1 MIQCTGKYGLFYIL
15 YGKDDFSLQQALE
28 EIKSE
33 LDNEDMLAV
42 NTSMLDGQQLN
53 LSQLRDACSTVPF
66 LCSHR
71 LVIVKGLLGRFES
84 KSGSEQRVT
93 RSKARL
99 DSALKEW
106 MELPEYVRQ
115 MPPTTVLVLID
126 GEVKAS
132 NRLLK
137 AVSSLAKVKGFA
149 PLNDRD
155 LGEWIQDRVKQGGGT
170 IAPGAVKL
178 LVGLVGADLWTMSG
192 EIDKLLAY
200 CPGQVITEESVKQVT
215 SYAREANIFALVD
228 SILEGRR
235 SMAQQLLHRLLQ
247 EGASPS
253 YILAM
258 ITRQLRLI
266 VTAKD
271 LGPKLSRPEI
281 RGRLESTSDYG
292 LEKAVRQAKA
302 YTLERINKA
311 YHQLLEADIAIKT
324 GKYDG
329 DLALD
334 LLVVELGQN

>member
-1 MIQCTGKYGLFYIL
+1 MFYIL

-28 EIKSE
+28 EIKDE
-33 LDNEDMLAV
+33 LGNQEMLAV

-53 LSQLRDACSTVPF
+53 LNQLKDACSAVPF
-66 LCSHR
+66 LCANR
-71 LVIVKGLLGRFES
+71 LVIVKGLLGRFET
-84 KSGSEQRVT
+84 KSGSERRAS
-93 RSKARL
+93 RSKKKL

-126 GEVKAS
+126 GEVRAS
-132 NRLLK
+132 NSLLK
-137 AVSSLAKVKGFA
+137 SVAPLAKVMSFV
-149 PLNDRD
+149 PLSDRS
-155 LGEWIQDRVKQGGGT
+155 LGEWIQERVKRGGGNMS
-170 IAPGAVKL
+170 PGAVKL
-178 LVGLVGADLWTMSG
+178 LVGIVGADLWTMNG

-200 CPGQVITEESVKQVT
+200 CLGQVITEDSVKQVT

-228 SILEGRR
+228 AILEGR
-235 SMAQQLLHRLLQ
+235 SKEAQQLLHRLIQ
-247 EGASPS
+247 DGASPS

-266 VTAKD
+266 VMAKD
-271 LGPKLSRPEI
+271 VGQKLSRPEI
-281 RGRLESTSDYG
+281 RGRLESTSDYV
-292 LEKAVRQAKA
+292 LEKAARQARV
-302 YTLERINKA
+302 YTLERIKKA
-311 YHQLLEADIAIKT
+311 YHKLLEADIAIKT

>member
-1 MIQCTGKYGLFYIL
+1 LFYIL

-28 EIKSE
+28 GIKNE
-33 LDNEDMLAV
+33 LGSQDMLAV

-53 LSQLRDACSTVPF
+53 LNQLKDACSAVPF

-84 KSGSEQRVT
+84 KAGSERRAS
-93 RSKARL
+93 RSKTKL

-126 GEVKAS
+126 GEVRAGNS
-132 NRLLK
+132 LLK
-137 AVSSLAKVKGFA
+137 SVAPLAKVMGFA
-149 PLNDRD
+149 PLSDRN
-155 LGEWIQDRVKQGGGT
+155 LGEWIQDRVKRGGG
-170 IAPGAVKL
+170 AMSPGAVKL
-178 LVGLVGADLWTMSG
+178 LVGLVGADLWTMNG

-200 CPGQVITEESVKQVT
+200 CSGQVITEDSVKQVT

-228 SILEGRR
+228 AILEGRR
-235 SMAQQLLHRLLQ
+235 KEAQQLLHRLIQ
-247 EGASPS
+247 DGASPS

-258 ITRQLRLI
+258 ITRQFRLI
-266 VTAKD
+266 VMAKD
-271 LGPKLSRPEI
+271 VGQKLPRPEI
-281 RGRLESTSDYG
+281 RGRLESTSDYV
-292 LEKAVRQAKA
+292 LEKAARQARA
-302 YTLERINKA
+302 YTLERIKKA
-311 YHQLLEADIAIKT
+311 YHKLLEADIAIKT

-334 LLVVELGQN
+334 LLVVDLGQG